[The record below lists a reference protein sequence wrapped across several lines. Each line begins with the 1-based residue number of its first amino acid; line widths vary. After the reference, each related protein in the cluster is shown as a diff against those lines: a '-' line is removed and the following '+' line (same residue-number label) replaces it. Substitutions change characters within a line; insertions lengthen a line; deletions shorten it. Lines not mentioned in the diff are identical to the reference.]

1 MGLFDS
7 MMAFPLTNMV
17 TSFDEAFGEQNWVI
31 TKVRLILNES
41 AAPMNSIF
49 NRGVGAFE
57 VLWLAS
63 DGWIEGTGKPN
74 MPAADG
80 LVWQNLPG
88 ILNSNLD
95 TTLGVFTNAG
105 ADGPEFFTLAL
116 ADRFIADLRQGGE
129 VSLRL
134 TASTPDVGFTFNSR
148 NFGNTNAQPLLEV
161 TAAADPKPRID
172 SITRTGTNV
181 SVHFQTLSNWT
192 YVVQGADTVA
202 APWSNLL
209 TFPAQ
214 PFNSHALI
222 VDAASNAKR
231 FYRLSLSP

>member
-7 MMAFPLTNMV
+7 LMAFPLTNMV

-31 TKVRLILNES
+31 TKARLILNES

-49 NRGVGAFE
+49 NRGVGSFE

-80 LVWQNLPG
+80 IAWQDLPG

-116 ADRFIADLRQGGE
+116 GNKFIADLRQGAE
-129 VSLRL
+129 LSLRL
-134 TASTPDVGFTFNSR
+134 TASSPDVGFTFNSR
-148 NFGNTNAQPLLEV
+148 NFGNTNAQPVLEV

-172 SITRTGTNV
+172 SIIFTGTNV
-181 SVHFQTLSNWT
+181 SVRFQTVSNWT
-192 YVVQGADTVA
+192 YVVQGVDRLA

-214 PFNSHALI
+214 PTNGHALF
-222 VDAASNAKR
+222 VDTATNTKR